1 MLSFF
6 WFEKLADLTFLINCR
21 STILPICIFYQ
32 DITSFNSLCLNYF
45 TVSSVNWGL
54 WELFMHMCRLEPAKA
69 FKKYWASWA
78 FTFSA
83 ILLFAGALDIIVLL
97 HDPIFGLVLAV
108 TWPHIDS
115 KIFYYT
121 EEFIVFCSDCKGLRS
136 CLQDKPKLL
145 PLNHH
150 YWQWYEYDVYGYIP

>member
-121 EEFIVFCSDCKGLRS
+121 EEFIVNSVTAKGS
-136 CLQDKPKLL
+136 GP
-145 PLNHH
+145 
-150 YWQWYEYDVYGYIP
+150 VYKTSPNYYP

>member
-1 MLSFF
+1 MTLVVWDHST
-6 WFEKLADLTFLINCR
+6 LQFLQLIEVCE
-21 STILPICIFYQ
+21 
-32 DITSFNSLCLNYF
+32 NS
-45 TVSSVNWGL
+45 
-54 WELFMHMCRLEPAKA
+54 FMHMCCLDPAMA

-83 ILLFAGALDIIVLL
+83 ILLFVPALDIIVLL

-121 EEFIVFCSDCKGLRS
+121 EEFIVNSVTAKSSGPGYR
-136 CLQDKPKLL
+136 QAQIITPKPPLL
-145 PLNHH
+145 TVV
-150 YWQWYEYDVYGYIP
+150 WVCYG